1 MYRQGIREALL
12 ITAAA
17 AVLGFR
23 YTFLTEKGFFARAR
37 TTDSTLTG
45 PSPSSIDLNESRAL
59 FESGKAVFIDS
70 RHAFDF
76 RRGHIRAA
84 LNIPLTEMDSMQKT
98 ITSLPRGRILIVYC
112 DGVECNSSIEL
123 ASKLH
128 AQGFGGVRIFFGGW
142 QEWTSQKLPVEVS
155 Q

>member
-1 MYRQGIREALL
+1 MFRQGIREALL

-17 AVLGFR
+17 AVLGFG

-37 TTDSTLTG
+37 TDHSTLIG
-45 PSPSSIDLNESRAL
+45 RSPSSIDLNESRAL
-59 FESGKAVFIDS
+59 FESGKALFIDS

-76 RRGHIRAA
+76 KRGHIRAA

-98 ITSLPRGRILIVYC
+98 IASLPRDKTLIVYC
-112 DGVECNSSIEL
+112 DGAECNSSIEL

-142 QEWTSQKLPVEVS
+142 QEWTSQKLPAEVS